1 MNLWIIARVT
11 FLEVT
16 RRKILW
22 TAFLAA
28 IAFLALFGTGVHFQ
42 ELDLRHSQI
51 NPLIRNQIFATILQ
65 VGFYAVDMLAVIMT
79 VLISVDTI
87 SGEIASSTIHAMAT
101 KPLAR
106 WEILIGKWLGYACMI
121 AAFVAL
127 AFGGVVAIGHFIA
140 HVDPRG
146 SWHGALL
153 IYFECLVVLSTTF
166 LFGTW
171 FTTLTNGVIVLGMH
185 GLAFIGGWLEQIGVV
200 THSNRLIDI
209 GIVSSLIL
217 PTEAIWRRAAYV
229 MQSAL
234 GRSMELSPFGSR
246 SAPSGWMLLY
256 AGVYL
261 VVCLALAL
269 RRFQSRDL

>member
-22 TAFLAA
+22 TALLAA
-28 IAFLALFGTGVHFQ
+28 VAFLALFGTGVHYQ
-42 ELDLRHSQI
+42 ELDLRQSQM
-51 NPLIRNQIFATILQ
+51 NPLLRYQIFATILQ

-106 WEILIGKWLGYACMI
+106 WEILIGKWLGYACMVG
-121 AAFVAL
+121 AFVGI

-140 HVDPRG
+140 HVVPRG
-146 SWHGALL
+146 AWQGALL
-153 IYFECLVVLSTTF
+153 IYFECLVVLSATF

-185 GLAFIGGWLEQIGVV
+185 GIAFIGGWLEQIGAV
-200 THSNRLIDI
+200 THSTRLIDI
-209 GIVSSLIL
+209 GIISSLIL

-229 MQSAL
+229 MQGAVA
-234 GRSMELSPFGSR
+234 RTMDFSPFGAR
-246 SAPSGWMLLY
+246 SAPSGWMLAY
-256 AGVYL
+256 AGLYL
-261 VVCLALAL
+261 VACVVLAL
-269 RRFQSRDL
+269 RRFRRRDL